1 MNIVELRHAFDK
13 DAKPATFRADGAG
26 VDTDAPRAL
35 VYPLKNSAGFLWL
48 LMIGDITKIGT
59 RVVQSGGIERC
70 YQVAVASAVHA
81 LMERIDK

>member
-1 MNIVELRHAFDK
+1 VNLVELRHAFDN

-26 VDTDAPRAL
+26 VNADAPRVL
-35 VYPLKNSAGFLWL
+35 VYPLKNGAGFLWL

-59 RVVQSGGIERC
+59 RAVQSGGIERR

-81 LMERIDK
+81 LMGQIDK